1 MAAKVKDISE
11 AQKQG
16 LAESTSCC
24 ICTGIYKCPK
34 LLPCGHTF
42 CLNCIQ
48 ETGLKTSKGPGDKMP
63 CLVCRQ
69 QFKIPSDGF
78 IGLRNNFYVEGL
90 IRVTQILDQSLAVS
104 VDCDSCFFE
113 ENQEEAGKIVPKAEM
128 YCCDCK
134 QKFCEKC
141 CGHHRKL
148 KLTKNHKLISINEL
162 QSTDE
167 DLLQSLVSVVCEFHK
182 EEDLKIYCCVCKTV
196 ACSICFTEN
205 HEGHKGTHITK
216 AVDDFRKEF
225 ANNIERVKTLISQA
239 GMKKS
244 EITNANEDV
253 QKKLGAIQLDIINRR
268 EALKKDVDE
277 HAKELLDKLSKICKT
292 TMKKVKIETDN
303 IDEQLARL
311 ESYNSYCNKILTKGS
326 AFDIC
331 RSSGDLSARLIGL
344 QEENQPILEH
354 TPAPFTLCFIKIRFK
369 TEAGD
374 NLIGQLIGRP
384 N

>member
-1 MAAKVKDISE
+1 MAVDSSQINTEPRQAFED
-11 AQKQG
+11 
-16 LAESTSCC
+16 STICC
-24 ICTGIYKCPK
+24 ICTEVYKCPK
-34 LLPCGHTF
+34 LLLCGHTF

-48 ETGLKTSKGPGDKMP
+48 ETALKASKGPGDEMP
-63 CLVCRQ
+63 CPFCRR

-78 IGLRNNFYVEGL
+78 TGLKNNYYAEGL
-90 IRVTQILDQSLAVS
+90 IQILKPSDALFTV
-104 VDCDSCFFE
+104 CDSCSE
-113 ENQEEAGKIVPKAEM
+113 ENQDEAGKEVPKAEM
-128 YCCDCK
+128 YCWNCK
-134 QKFCEKC
+134 QKLCEEC
-141 CGHHRKL
+141 CRHHRKL

-167 DLLQSLVSVVCEFHK
+167 DLLQSLVSIVCEFHK

-205 HEGHKGTHITK
+205 HEGHKGTHVTK
-216 AVDDFRKEF
+216 AVDDFRKKI

-311 ESYNSYCNKILTKGS
+311 ESYSSYCNKIMTKGS